1 MFIGIRDASRQLSRL
16 INRVVHTQEPVV
28 LTSRGRP
35 KAVLLSYEAYQDIT
49 GNPDIEQVLARARR
63 LRAEFEARYGP
74 LTEDVV
80 AIVREERAQQQATT
94 LGFEAPS

>member
-16 INRVVHTQEPVV
+16 VNRVVHTQEPVV

-49 GNPDIEQVLARARR
+49 GSPDVEQVLARARR

-94 LGFEAPS
+94 LNLEGPS

>member
-1 MFIGIRDASRQLSRL
+1 MFIGIRDASRQLSSL

-74 LTEDVV
+74 LTQDVV
-80 AIVREERAQQQATT
+80 AMVREERAQQQATT
-94 LGFEAPS
+94 LDLEVPS

>member
-1 MFIGIRDASRQLSRL
+1 MFIGIRDASRQLSSL

-74 LTEDVV
+74 LTQDVV
-80 AIVREERAQQQATT
+80 AMMREERAQQQATT
-94 LGFEAPS
+94 LGVEAPS